1 MRTGTSRDEAGCMHE
16 LRFVSL
22 FDRGRAVVVPCDAQ
36 GTVNLD
42 SLSERMRLSYFSARA
57 RMGRDFAYPVVR
69 AVGEDVGS
77 NELAAALIRRS
88 RGMY

>member
-1 MRTGTSRDEAGCMHE
+1 MRADTTKDDAGRMHE
-16 LRFVSL
+16 LRFALL
-22 FDRGRAVVVPCDAQ
+22 FDRGRGITVPCDEQ
-36 GTVNLD
+36 GCVDLD
-42 SLSERMRLSYFSARA
+42 ALSERMRISYFSARA

-77 NELAAALIRRS
+77 NELAAALICRS